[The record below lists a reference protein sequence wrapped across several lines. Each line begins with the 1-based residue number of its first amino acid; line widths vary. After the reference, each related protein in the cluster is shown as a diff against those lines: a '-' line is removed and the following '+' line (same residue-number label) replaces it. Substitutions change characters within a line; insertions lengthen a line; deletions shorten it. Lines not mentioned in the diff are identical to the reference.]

1 MITRESALPRI
12 GYPHAPGVARVLVLT
27 LAAVAFPAAHTV
39 AQDGASSFRR
49 PVLVVETEGHHAPVR
64 SLIWPDNTT
73 LISTGQDKV
82 VKVWDLTAA
91 PKLLRTIRPPVWRG
105 PAGILYAAA
114 LSRWSDANGQRLL
127 TVGGVGVDATRG
139 DMTVYAFPG
148 KAGAE
153 SGAPVARLIAPK
165 DSRLPGHRSSVL
177 TIAYDDKFM
186 RFASAGT
193 STALAGAEVI
203 LWNANTFTPI
213 RVLKGHTGSIRALAF
228 LPDGR
233 GLVTI
238 SAQETT
244 PEVPRPDN
252 TLRLW
257 NLADGAETGRYSS
270 PSMLNSLA
278 VSPDGTA
285 ILAGTESGKILHFDP
300 ADVRAPRSTI
310 PTRAEQGPIEC
321 LAFKPDGRQFVSAV
335 KTGKE
340 DMPVADY
347 ARIACDVEL
356 RNWPNG
362 EIVWQRRLPGLVYA
376 AAFRPDGQAFAYS
389 GGIDQAI
396 YVHDTVDQ
404 PPIKGK
410 GTTILDIGFTADSSA
425 VGFSRGLAPAGQ
437 EAAIDG
443 FNLAEKR
450 ALTLSGDGLRRAI
463 LTYDGWTF
471 RGSINSYTPELVK
484 GPIVHRLDLNRNS
497 ERLWWSYTFLPPGPG
512 HARPAFAIGT
522 EAGVVIYDL
531 ETGRRTRFFA
541 GHSSPVVSLA
551 PSPDGR
557 WLASGSVDQ
566 TVMLDALD
574 GCDRLP
580 GLGVSLRPL
589 PDGGTV
595 VDATEPRG
603 FAAASGLL
611 PGDVIRNAS
620 ILRGKESANYT
631 GIEPLRAF
639 LKAAEAS
646 APQLQ
651 TIVFRVRRTMPAG
664 PLAGLVH
671 DVPDFGTRKLNS
683 AALTLLLDV
692 SREWVVWTPQGY
704 YDTSIDGDTR
714 LLGWQINAP
723 YNQASPNDFLPIA
736 TYEST
741 LRRPALLEQ
750 IWRTGDLARAL
761 AATAPVEVPP
771 VAITYDDRPPS
782 IALTSPDPAL
792 PMPAPGTVWVV
803 NVPQV
808 RVKVDITSQGDI
820 NLRGWQALL
829 DQRSLAKHEV
839 PVPGKAVSEELSV
852 TLAPN
857 RAVRLALQASNA
869 RGNARTESIDL
880 IYVPPPK
887 SVQPPVS
894 RASRRV
900 VIAVGSERTQVPFL
914 PELSFA
920 GADARDLGGFLTTHL
935 NAPSGAVPGVLKADD
950 TIIIPAVS
958 ATTSKMRSVCENLS
972 IQLREKQLMPGDSV
986 VIFLETHA
994 LESKD
999 GLMLAMADSAGLK
1012 APRPVITPREL
1023 SELLGELAEYGCR
1036 VALFL
1041 DVVHDTPEKTR
1052 GDGFKQ
1058 WVRELYQQRN
1068 VITFVASKEGP
1079 SLQDK
1084 ALAHG
1089 IFALGVL
1096 GAFEQ
1101 AGAAAGI
1108 NDRAASYTL
1117 GQFKKAIVDAVS
1129 VRSSR
1134 RQFAE
1139 CYVPRSVSQAT
1150 RFAKP

>member
-1 MITRESALPRI
+1 MITRESALSRI
-12 GYPHAPGVARVLVLT
+12 GYQRAFDVTRTLVLA
-27 LAAVAFPAAHTV
+27 LAAVALPAARIA

-73 LISTGQDKV
+73 LISAGQDKV

-114 LSRWSDANGQRLL
+114 LSRWPDAKGQRLL
-127 TVGGVGVDATRG
+127 SVGGVGVDATRG

-153 SGAPVARLIAPK
+153 TGEPLARLIAPK

-193 STALAGAEVI
+193 STELVGSEVI

-213 RVLKGHTGSIRALAF
+213 RALKGHTGSIRALAF
-228 LPDGR
+228 LPDGGR
-233 GLVTI
+233 LVTI

-244 PEVPRPDN
+244 PQIPRPDN

-257 NLADGAETGRYSS
+257 NLTDGTEIGRYAS
-270 PSMLNSLA
+270 PSMLNALA

-300 ADVRAPRSTI
+300 ADVRTPRSTI

-335 KTGKE
+335 KTSKE
-340 DMPVADY
+340 DMAVADY
-347 ARIACDVEL
+347 SRVACDVEL

-362 EIVWQRRLPGLVYA
+362 EIVWQRRLPGLIYA

-410 GTTILDIGFTADSSA
+410 GTTVLNVGFTADSNS
-425 VGFSRGLAPAGQ
+425 VGFSRDLAPAGQ
-437 EAAIDG
+437 GATVDG
-443 FNLAEKR
+443 FNFSEKR
-450 ALTLSGDGLRRAI
+450 ALTLPDDGLRRAI
-463 LTYDGWTF
+463 MTYDGWTF
-471 RGSINSYTPELVK
+471 RGSINTYTPELVK
-484 GPIVHRLDLNRNS
+484 GAIAHRLDLNRNS

-512 HARPAFAIGT
+512 HARPTFAIGT

-541 GHSSPVVSLA
+541 GHASPVVSLA

-566 TVMLDALD
+566 TVMLYALE
-574 GCDRLP
+574 GCDRGP
-580 GLGVSLRPL
+580 GLGVSLRSL
-589 PDGGTV
+589 PDGRTV

-611 PGDVIRNAS
+611 PGDVLRNAS
-620 ILRGKESANYT
+620 ILRGKDSADYT
-631 GIEPLRAF
+631 GIEPLREF

-646 APQLQ
+646 TPQLH
-651 TIVFRVRRTMPAG
+651 TIVFRVRRTMPLG
-664 PLAGLVH
+664 PLAGLVF

-692 SREWVVWTPQGY
+692 SREWVIWTPQGY

-723 YNQASPNDFLPIA
+723 YTQASPNDFLPIA
-736 TYEST
+736 MYEST

-750 IWRTGDLARAL
+750 LWRTGDLTRAL
-761 AATAPVEVPP
+761 AATAPVEIPP
-771 VAITYDDRPPS
+771 VALTYDDRPPK
-782 IALTSPDPAL
+782 IAITSPDPAL
-792 PMPAPGTVWVV
+792 PLPAPGTVWVV
-803 NVPQV
+803 NVPQI
-808 RVKVDITSQGDI
+808 RVKIDIISQGDI
-820 NLRGWQALL
+820 NIRSWQALL
-829 DQRSLAKHEV
+829 DQRSLAKREV
-839 PVPGKAVSEELSV
+839 SVPGRSVSEELSV

-857 RAVRLALQASNA
+857 RPARLALQASNA

-880 IYVPPPK
+880 IYVPSPK
-887 SVQPPVS
+887 SVEPPVS
-894 RASRRV
+894 RAPRRV
-900 VIAVGSERTQVPFL
+900 VIAIGSERTQVPFL

-920 GADARDLGGFLTTHL
+920 GADARDLGGFLATHL
-935 NAPSGAVPGVLKADD
+935 NGPAGEVPGVINGAD
-950 TIIIPAVS
+950 TIIIPSAS
-958 ATTSKMRSVCENLS
+958 ATTSKIRSLCEDLS

-986 VIFLETHA
+986 VMFLETHA
-994 LESKD
+994 LESQD
-999 GLMLAMADSAGLK
+999 GLMLAMVDSAGLK

-1023 SELLGELAEYGCR
+1023 SELLGEIAEYGCR

-1041 DVVHDTPEKTR
+1041 DVVHDTPEKSR

-1101 AGAAAGI
+1101 AGASAGI
-1108 NDRAASYTL
+1108 KDRAAAYTL
-1117 GQFKKAIVDAVS
+1117 GQFKKAIVEAVS
-1129 VRSSR
+1129 VKSSR

-1139 CYVPRSVSQAT
+1139 CYIPRSVSQAT